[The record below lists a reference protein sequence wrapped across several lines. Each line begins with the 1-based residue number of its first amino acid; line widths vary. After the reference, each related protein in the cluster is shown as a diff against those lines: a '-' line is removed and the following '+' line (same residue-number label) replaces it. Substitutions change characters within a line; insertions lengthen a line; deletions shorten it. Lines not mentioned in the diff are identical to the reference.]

1 MESVI
6 MTSVLTHSLG
16 IAVIIVIVISV
27 LQDDR
32 LSLVWIF
39 AVGASSIALFWLNYS
54 DRAFVI
60 ALTALL
66 MGGLAALV
74 FKGI

>member
-1 MESVI
+1 
-6 MTSVLTHSLG
+6 
-16 IAVIIVIVISV
+16 
-27 LQDDR
+27 
-32 LSLVWIF
+32 VWIF

-74 FKGI
+74 FKGV

>member
-16 IAVIIVIVISV
+16 IAVIIVIV
-27 LQDDR
+27 R
-32 LSLVWIF
+32 IF

-74 FKGI
+74 FKGV

>member
-16 IAVIIVIVISV
+16 IAVIIVIIISV
-27 LQDDR
+27 LRDDR

-39 AVGASSIALFWLNYS
+39 AVGASS
-54 DRAFVI
+54 
-60 ALTALL
+60 
-66 MGGLAALV
+66 
-74 FKGI
+74 

>member
-1 MESVI
+1 
-6 MTSVLTHSLG
+6 LG

-27 LQDDR
+27 LRNDR

-39 AVGASSIALFWLNYS
+39 AVAASSIALFWLNYS

-74 FKGI
+74 FMGV